1 MRDGRRSVGCRGRIA
16 PAPVAVLRA
25 AQVTPTMT
33 GNDDNRR
40 WSECRSH
47 PFGLWRT
54 IAESSVLSLAARSS
68 QVVVVNSR
76 GKTNIHS
83 TLPPSRVP
91 LPSILPLS
99 PSLSLNLPRLF
110 RSVARMKEAYL
121 SDKVSPPSRSLLRS
135 NYGIDLAV
143 APSLPLLC
151 PAAGRRGVRG
161 VVHATGTKNR
171 EREERHNEK
180 SRCTAP
186 PATAARMMSRLMFQS
201 CFFLDTPI

>member
-91 LPSILPLS
+91 LPPILPLS
-99 PSLSLNLPRLF
+99 PSLSQSAPSVPF
-110 RSVARMKEAYL
+110 RRANERG
-121 SDKVSPPSRSLLRS
+121 VSIGQSL
-135 NYGIDLAV
+135 
-143 APSLPLLC
+143 PSLPPSFAAITALTWQSLPPSLCFALLLAD
-151 PAAGRRGVRG
+151 AACVALSMQPERRIG
-161 VVHATGTKNR
+161 R
-171 EREERHNEK
+171 ERGRGAAQRKVEMHGP
-180 SRCTAP
+180 SRQCQP
-186 PATAARMMSRLMFQS
+186 PG
-201 CFFLDTPI
+201 

>member
-91 LPSILPLS
+91 LPPILPHAL
-99 PSLSLNLPRLF
+99 SLSQSAPSVPFRRANERGVSIGQSLPSSL
-110 RSVARMKEAYL
+110 
-121 SDKVSPPSRSLLRS
+121 PPSLLRS

-143 APSLPLLC
+143 APSFPPSALPCCWPARRAWRC
-151 PAAGRRGVRG
+151 PC
-161 VVHATGTKNR
+161 NR
-171 EREERHNEK
+171 NEE
-180 SRCTAP
+180 
-186 PATAARMMSRLMFQS
+186 
-201 CFFLDTPI
+201 

>member
-1 MRDGRRSVGCRGRIA
+1 MGSRGRIA

-54 IAESSVLSLAARSS
+54 IAESSVLSSLAARSS

-91 LPSILPLS
+91 LPPILPLALS
-99 PSLSLNLPRLF
+99 PSQSAPSVPFRRANERGVSIGQSL
-110 RSVARMKEAYL
+110 
-121 SDKVSPPSRSLLRS
+121 
-135 NYGIDLAV
+135 
-143 APSLPLLC
+143 PSLPPSFAAITALTWQSLPPSALPCCWPARRAWRC
-151 PAAGRRGVRG
+151 PC
-161 VVHATGTKNR
+161 NR
-171 EREERHNEK
+171 NEE
-180 SRCTAP
+180 
-186 PATAARMMSRLMFQS
+186 
-201 CFFLDTPI
+201 

>member
-1 MRDGRRSVGCRGRIA
+1 MRDGRSVGCRGRIA

-91 LPSILPLS
+91 LPPILPPALS
-99 PSLSLNLPRLF
+99 PSQSAPSVPFRRANERGVSIGQSLPSL
-110 RSVARMKEAYL
+110 
-121 SDKVSPPSRSLLRS
+121 PPSFAAITALTWQSLP
-135 NYGIDLAV
+135 
-143 APSLPLLC
+143 PSLPLLC

-171 EREERHNEK
+171 ERGRGAAQRKVEMHGPSRH
-180 SRCTAP
+180 CQP
-186 PATAARMMSRLMFQS
+186 PE
-201 CFFLDTPI
+201 